1 MVLVMILV
9 VACLHVISGV
19 LLTAA
24 QPQWPMLVGFA
35 GVAYTLGLRHG
46 FDADHIVAIDGTTRQ
61 LLARGRRANGVGLYF
76 SLGHSTVVL
85 LLALWLARATAAG
98 RAGWPWL
105 RTIGGAIG
113 LVVSSVFMLT
123 LAAVNVLIV
132 RDTLRAMNAP
142 DGCVAVVG
150 AGPAGGVVTR
160 MFGRAL
166 RLVGRAPQ
174 MYLVGCLFGLGFDT
188 ASEIAL
194 LAIAASAAAHALP
207 LRAVLVLP
215 LSFAAGMALVDT
227 AEGMFMLRAYAW
239 ALDEPARRARYN
251 LVVTG
256 LTAVAATVIAG
267 LELSGAASNLGQLNS
282 LLLGAS
288 VVAVFPLV
296 WIAAVTIARVR
307 GTTEMRNERLSA

>member
-1 MVLVMILV
+1 MTLVMILV
-9 VACLHVISGV
+9 VACLHVIAGV

-61 LLARGRRANGVGLYF
+61 LLARRRNASGVGFYF

-85 LLALWLARATAAG
+85 LLALWLARATAGG

-113 LVVSSVFMLT
+113 LAVSAVFMLT

-132 RDTLRAMNAP
+132 RDTLRAMRTPA
-142 DGCVAVVG
+142 GCVGVIG
-150 AGPAGGVVTR
+150 GPAGGAVTR
-160 MFGRAL
+160 LFGRAL

-174 MYLVGCLFGLGFDT
+174 MYFVGCLFGLGFDT

-194 LAIAASAAAHALP
+194 LAIAANAAVHALP
-207 LRAVLVLP
+207 LQAVLVLP

-227 AEGMFMLRAYAW
+227 AEGMFMVRAYAW
-239 ALDEPARRARYN
+239 ALDEPGRRARYN

-256 LTAVAATVIAG
+256 FTAIAATAIAA
-267 LELSGAASNLGQLNS
+267 LELSGAAGNLGQINS
-282 LLLGAS
+282 LLLGVG
-288 VVAVFPLV
+288 VVAAFPLI
-296 WIAAVTIARVR
+296 WIAAATIARVR
-307 GTTEMRNERLSA
+307 PSTEVRDARLST